1 MRTNSQKIKKITL
14 IALFVAIISIISQ
27 IAIPTPS
34 GVYIAL
40 QLFVVMLTGYFF
52 KPKESF
58 LIIIVYILLGA
69 IGAPVFS
76 GFKGGFHVLLGPS
89 GGFILGFIFVAILCS
104 VSPKS
109 KIAILIGIASVIL
122 CHLLGIIQY
131 MIISGTSFVASLISV
146 SLPFILKDLLLAP
159 VSYVL
164 YKKISKSI
172 KR

>member
-1 MRTNSQKIKKITL
+1 M
-14 IALFVAIISIISQ
+14 
-27 IAIPTPS
+27 
-34 GVYIAL
+34 
-40 QLFVVMLTGYFF
+40 
-52 KPKESF
+52 
-58 LIIIVYILLGA
+58 LGA